1 LSAVYLNFCK
11 YFYKNITYLLIYFFN
26 KTRYFACYDQNRDQ
40 LLAAYHPKA
49 LYSISLNLNS
59 DAAVK
64 SAKFDD
70 NSFRD
75 SRNLKKVND
84 KGKLTFMKTRYIT

>member
-1 LSAVYLNFCK
+1 
-11 YFYKNITYLLIYFFN
+11 
-26 KTRYFACYDQNRDQ
+26 
-40 LLAAYHPKA
+40 LAAYHPKA

>member
-1 LSAVYLNFCK
+1 M
-11 YFYKNITYLLIYFFN
+11 
-26 KTRYFACYDQNRDQ
+26 
-40 LLAAYHPKA
+40 AAYHPKA

-84 KGKLTFMKTRYIT
+84 KGKLTFKIYENKIYHVIMIQINQKKFSECCTMVILK